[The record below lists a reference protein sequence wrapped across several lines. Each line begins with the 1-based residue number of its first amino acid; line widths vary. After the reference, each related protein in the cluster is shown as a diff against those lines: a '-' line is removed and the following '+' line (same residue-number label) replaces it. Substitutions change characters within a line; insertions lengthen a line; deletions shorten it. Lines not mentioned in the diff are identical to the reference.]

1 MARTKT
7 EKKRIFP
14 ESTFKSIIKELLRK
28 KDVSVSK
35 KAYEILQEAS
45 ESYLIEIFESK
56 SKTPKLDL
64 LTNLFETIVM
74 SDFCN
79 K

>member
-35 KAYEILQEAS
+35 RLMK
-45 ESYLIEIFESK
+45 
-56 SKTPKLDL
+56 
-64 LTNLFETIVM
+64 
-74 SDFCN
+74 FC
-79 K
+79 KKRQDRI